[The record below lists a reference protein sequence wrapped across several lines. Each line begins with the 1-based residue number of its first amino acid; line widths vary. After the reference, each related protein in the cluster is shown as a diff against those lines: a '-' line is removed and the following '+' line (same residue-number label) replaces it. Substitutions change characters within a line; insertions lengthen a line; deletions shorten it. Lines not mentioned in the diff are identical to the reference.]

1 MPKKFTYVMKG
12 LTELFQEQVKIE
24 FPELE
29 DAVKKEQYMND
40 IERLEMWV
48 RLLDRYGLDGWEIA
62 GTSPI
67 RVGSEM
73 FYLFKKIV
81 YTK

>member
-12 LTELFQEQVKIE
+12 LTELFQEQVQLE
-24 FPELE
+24 FPNLE

-40 IERLEMWV
+40 VERLEMWV
-48 RLLDRYGLDGWEIA
+48 RLLDKYGEDGWEIA

-67 RVGSEM
+67 RVGTEM
-73 FYLFKKIV
+73 FYLFKKII